1 MSVVKH
7 KTDHF
12 SVHQLH
18 SNCLQKTMNPVLIT
32 QDRLASCPRKI
43 NFFPSGNPVGKTK
56 AEASSPHCPL
66 GRGLGCWS
74 GSGPAFAG
82 HRCPHRQTLCLTPHT
97 HSHTH
102 THTWK
107 SDHGAHYPCVRSH
120 QPFERC
126 RAGSQDT
133 QKQGPLPP
141 VLSLVHRPAC
151 PHTRRAEGLLGD
163 GPRLPTCCK
172 SQQSS
177 HSRSGKR
184 INTTS
189 SVVRSRAII

>member
-102 THTWK
+102 
-107 SDHGAHYPCVRSH
+107 SH
-120 QPFERC
+120 MEIRLICTLPMRAVPPALREVQGREPGHSE
-126 RAGSQDT
+126 AGSPSPGSLS
-133 QKQGPLPP
+133 GPQA
-141 VLSLVHRPAC
+141 S
-151 PHTRRAEGLLGD
+151 
-163 GPRLPTCCK
+163 LPTH
-172 SQQSS
+172 QE
-177 HSRSGKR
+177 G
-184 INTTS
+184 
-189 SVVRSRAII
+189 

>member
-1 MSVVKH
+1 
-7 KTDHF
+7 
-12 SVHQLH
+12 
-18 SNCLQKTMNPVLIT
+18 MNPVLIT

-74 GSGPAFAG
+74 GSGPASAG
-82 HRCPHRQTLCLTPHT
+82 HRCPHRQTLSHTRTHTHTHTHT

-102 THTWK
+102 SHMEIRSWSTL
-107 SDHGAHYPCVRSH
+107 PVRAVPPALREVQGWEPGQS
-120 QPFERC
+120 E
-126 RAGSQDT
+126 AGSPSP
-133 QKQGPLPP
+133 GA
-141 VLSLVHRPAC
+141 LSVCRSAC
-151 PHTRRAEGLLGD
+151 PHTGRAEGLRGD

-172 SQQSS
+172 GQQSS
-177 HSRSGKR
+177 HSRSGRR

>member
-1 MSVVKH
+1 
-7 KTDHF
+7 
-12 SVHQLH
+12 
-18 SNCLQKTMNPVLIT
+18 MNPVLIT

-74 GSGPAFAG
+74 GSGPASAG
-82 HRCPHRQTLCLTPHT
+82 HRCPHRQTLSHT
-97 HSHTH
+97 RTHTHTH

-120 QPFERC
+120 QHFERC
-126 RAGSQDT
+126 RAGSQDN

-141 VLSLVHRPAC
+141 VLSLSAGQLAHTPGGLRACRGMAPAC
-151 PHTRRAEGLLGD
+151 PPAAKANSLLTPD
-163 GPRLPTCCK
+163 
-172 SQQSS
+172 Q
-177 HSRSGKR
+177 
-184 INTTS
+184 
-189 SVVRSRAII
+189 ADE